1 MKKKRR
7 LKRSVKFYMVEL
19 IFVCLIIF
27 SSIKIINWYRDNN
40 RNHKI
45 LKDLDIYINLDKENK
60 NKDEN
65 DDKIDFKGLKSI
77 NKNTVAYLIVNNT
90 KIEIPV
96 VKHTDNS
103 YYLNH
108 NFKREYNIS
117 GWVFA
122 DYKNKFDGTDKNI
135 IIYGHNTK
143 DGSMFGTLKNA
154 LNKDWYSKKENLNI
168 TLITEKEE
176 STYKIFSIYTIKPED
191 YYINTSFNEGE
202 FLKFLKKLK
211 SRSINNFNV
220 DLEESDKILTLSTC
234 SSDGTKRV
242 VVHAKKIEKE

>member
-1 MKKKRR
+1 MKRKRK
-7 LKRSVKFYMVEL
+7 LKRSIKFYIIEL
-19 IFVCLIIF
+19 IFIILIIF

-45 LKDLDIYINLDKENK
+45 LKDLDIYIDLDKIKE
-60 NKDEN
+60 EEE
-65 DDKIDFKGLKSI
+65 KIDFKGLKSI
-77 NKNTVAYLIVNNT
+77 NKNTVAYLKVNNT

-103 YYLNH
+103 FYLNH

-143 DGSMFGTLKNA
+143 DGSMFGTLKNV
-154 LNKDWYSKKENLNI
+154 LDKKWYSEKENLNI

-176 STYKIFSIYTIKPED
+176 SNYEIFSIYTIKPED
-191 YYINTSFNEGE
+191 YYITTSFNDGE

-211 SRSINNFNV
+211 SRSINNFNI
-220 DLEESDKILTLSTC
+220 DLKEEDTILTLSTC
-234 SSDGTKRV
+234 SGDGTKRV